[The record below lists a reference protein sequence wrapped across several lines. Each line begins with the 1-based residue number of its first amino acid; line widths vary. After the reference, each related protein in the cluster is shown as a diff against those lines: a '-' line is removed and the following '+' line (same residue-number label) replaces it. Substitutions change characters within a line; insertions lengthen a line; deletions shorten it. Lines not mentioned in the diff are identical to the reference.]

1 MLKPFDVVECLGHF
15 NGIIPSL
22 AGILKNQH
30 GVRIGKFLLNTP
42 GNAISKT
49 LNFKMSL
56 DASTLKNLFLWCKFQ
71 IRLPFIISLRLKN
84 FLTDLHSL
92 FFCRDPTLSLLR
104 RPIRSCYTTK
114 KNF

>member
-42 GNAISKT
+42 GNAISET

-56 DASTLKNLFLWCKFQ
+56 DSSTLKNLFLWCEFQ

-84 FLTDLHSL
+84 FLTALHSL
-92 FFCRDPTLSLLR
+92 FFCRDPTLSLLQK
-104 RPIRSCYTTK
+104 PIRSCYTTK

>member
-22 AGILKNQH
+22 VGILKNQH
-30 GVRIGKFLLNTP
+30 GVCIGKFLLNTP

-56 DASTLKNLFLWCKFQ
+56 DASTLKNLFLWCEFQ

-84 FLTDLHSL
+84 FLTALHSL

-104 RPIRSCYTTK
+104 KPISSCYTTK